1 MALSLNIDG
10 FTTSMSSMLAEIAN
24 GIPDIIQIIALDA
37 KALIRNRIQEKGLN
51 AEEQELDGYSPGY
64 KKKKEKAGKYRG
76 FTDMTLT
83 GDMWRKTETIS
94 AEQRGHK
101 YVVTVGGKD
110 QLSENKIEWN
120 SEHYGD
126 ILEVSS
132 KEEQLLEQT
141 MDDEIQKIIDQNG
154 FGQ

>member
-1 MALSLNIDG
+1 MAASLNIDQ
-10 FTTSMSSMLAEIAN
+10 FNSSIGNMLSDIAN
-24 GIPDIIQIIALDA
+24 GIPNIVQTIALDA

-51 AEEQELDGYSPGY
+51 AEEQALDGYTPAY

-76 FTDMTLT
+76 FTDTTFT
-83 GDMWRKTETIS
+83 GDMWRKTEITS
-94 AEQRGHK
+94 AEQRGDQ

-110 QLSENKIEWN
+110 QFSENKLEWN

-126 ILEVSS
+126 LLEVSS
-132 KEEQLLEQT
+132 KEEDALAQVY
-141 MDDEIQKIIDQNG
+141 DDEIQKIIDQNG